1 LTLLLVKSLKVRY
14 SGDSMDEYV
23 ILVDE
28 NDNPIGKEEKVKCHL
43 PNGKLHRA
51 FTALIFNNEGKLLL
65 TKRSGSKMLWPGV
78 WDGTVASHPREGE
91 TYVSSAERRMPE
103 EIGIVC
109 KMNYMNK
116 FEYHVP
122 YKDIGS
128 ENEIC
133 GTLIGIV
140 DDFDETC
147 LIKDEISEIKWI
159 DPDELKNELEQNMDV
174 YCPWMVIA
182 LYFLADSDS
191 ATLEKFNSLITK
203 WASDDLKPVY
213 QNAIKHYI
221 PDNNWRLVK

>member
-1 LTLLLVKSLKVRY
+1 
-14 SGDSMDEYV
+14 MEEYV
-23 ILVDE
+23 ILVDQD
-28 NDNPIGKEEKVKCHL
+28 DNPIGKEDKVKCHL

-51 FTALIFNNEGKLLL
+51 FTALIFNGDGKLLL
-65 TKRSGSKMLWPGV
+65 TKRSESKMLWPND
-78 WDGTVASHPREGE
+78 WDGTVASHPKESE

-103 EIGIVC
+103 EIGIAC
-109 KMNYMNK
+109 KMNYVNK

-133 GTLIGIV
+133 GTLIGTI
-140 DDFDETC
+140 DSFDQSSM
-147 LIKDEISEIKWI
+147 IKDEISEIKWI
-159 DPDELKNELEQNMDV
+159 NPDELKNELEQNRDV

-191 ATLEKFNSLITK
+191 TTLEKFNHLITK

-213 QNAIKHYI
+213 ENAIKHYI
-221 PDNNWRLVK
+221 PDNNWRLVP

>member
-1 LTLLLVKSLKVRY
+1 
-14 SGDSMDEYV
+14 MEEYV
-23 ILVDE
+23 ILVDK

-51 FTALIFNNEGKLLL
+51 FTALIFNSEEKLLL
-65 TKRSGSKMLWPGV
+65 TKRGDGKMLWPGD
-78 WDGTVASHPREGE
+78 WDGTVASHPRESE

-103 EIGIVC
+103 EIGINC
-109 KMNYMNK
+109 EMNYVNK

-122 YKDIGS
+122 YKSVGS

-133 GTLIGIV
+133 GTLIGTV
-140 DDFDETC
+140 DSFDESS

-159 DPDELKNELEQNMDV
+159 DPNELKNELEQNKDT

-191 ATLEKFNSLITK
+191 NTLEKFNSLIAK
-203 WASDDLKPVY
+203 WASDDLKHVY
-213 QNAIKHYI
+213 ENAIKHYI
-221 PDNNWRLVK
+221 PDNNWRLVP

>member
-1 LTLLLVKSLKVRY
+1 
-14 SGDSMDEYV
+14 MEEYV
-23 ILVDE
+23 VLVDQ
-28 NDNPIGKEEKVKCHL
+28 NDIQIGKEDKVKCHL

-51 FTALIFNNEGKLLL
+51 FTALIFNGDGKLLL
-65 TKRSGSKMLWPGV
+65 TKRSEGKMLWPND
-78 WDGTVASHPREGE
+78 WDGTVASHPRESE

-103 EIGIVC
+103 EIGISC
-109 KMNYMNK
+109 KMNYVNK

-133 GTLIGIV
+133 GTLIGTV
-140 DDFDETC
+140 DSFDNSRM
-147 LIKDEISEIKWI
+147 IKDEISEVKWI
-159 DPDELKNELEQNMDV
+159 NPDELKNELEQNKDV

>member
-1 LTLLLVKSLKVRY
+1 
-14 SGDSMDEYV
+14 MEEYV
-23 ILVDE
+23 ILVDQD
-28 NDNPIGKEEKVKCHL
+28 DNPIGKEDKVKCHL

-51 FTALIFNNEGKLLL
+51 FTALIFNGDGKLLL
-65 TKRSGSKMLWPGV
+65 TKRSESKMLWPND
-78 WDGTVASHPREGE
+78 WDGTVSSHPKESE

-103 EIGIVC
+103 EIGISC
-109 KMNYMNK
+109 KMNYVNK

-133 GTLIGIV
+133 GTLIGMV
-140 DDFDETC
+140 DSFDNSC
-147 LIKDEISEIKWI
+147 MIKDEISEVKWI
-159 DPDELKNELEQNMDV
+159 NPDELKNELEQNKDA

-182 LYFLADSDS
+182 LYFLADSDPN
-191 ATLEKFNSLITK
+191 TLEKFNSLIAK

-221 PDNNWRLVK
+221 PDNNWRLVP

>member
-1 LTLLLVKSLKVRY
+1 
-14 SGDSMDEYV
+14 MDEFV

-51 FTALIFNNEGKLLL
+51 FTALIFNKEGKLLL
-65 TKRSGSKMLWPGV
+65 TKRSDSKMLWPGD

-103 EIGIVC
+103 EIGITC
-109 KMNYMNK
+109 QMNYVNK

-122 YKDIGS
+122 YKNIGS

-133 GTLIGIV
+133 GTLLGVV
-140 DDFDETC
+140 DDFKESS
-147 LIKDEISEIKWI
+147 LIRDEISAIKWI
-159 DPDELKNELEQNMDV
+159 SPDELKHELENNIDI

-182 LYFLADSDS
+182 LYYLAECELETKSKFSSMISDW
-191 ATLEKFNSLITK
+191 TKDEMMQNYEK
-203 WASDDLKPVY
+203 
-213 QNAIKHYI
+213 AIKHYI
-221 PDNNWRLVK
+221 PENNWRLVN

>member
-1 LTLLLVKSLKVRY
+1 
-14 SGDSMDEYV
+14 MNEYV

-103 EIGIVC
+103 EIGIGC
-109 KMNYMNK
+109 KMNYVNK

-122 YKDIGS
+122 YKDVGS

-133 GTLIGIV
+133 GTLIGTI
-140 DDFDETC
+140 DSFDESSM
-147 LIKDEISEIKWI
+147 IKDEISEIKWI
-159 DPDELKNELEQNMDV
+159 NPAELKNELEQNRDT

-191 ATLEKFNSLITK
+191 NTLEKFNSLITK
-203 WASDDLKPVY
+203 WASDDLKHVY
-213 QNAIKHYI
+213 ENAIKHYI
-221 PDNNWRLVK
+221 PDNNWRLVS

>member
-1 LTLLLVKSLKVRY
+1 MLFLAKNLKVHY
-14 SGDSMDEYV
+14 SGDRMEEYV
-23 ILVDE
+23 VLVDQ
-28 NDNPIGKEEKVKCHL
+28 NDIQIGKEDKVKCHL

-51 FTALIFNNEGKLLL
+51 FTALIFNGDGKLLL
-65 TKRSGSKMLWPGV
+65 TKRSEGKMLWPND
-78 WDGTVASHPREGE
+78 WDGTVASHPRESE

-103 EIGIVC
+103 EIGISC
-109 KMNYMNK
+109 KMNYVNK

-133 GTLIGIV
+133 GTLIGMV
-140 DDFDETC
+140 DSFDNSC
-147 LIKDEISEIKWI
+147 MIKDEISEVKWI
-159 DPDELKNELEQNMDV
+159 NPDELKNELEQNKDV

-203 WASDDLKPVY
+203 WASDDLKSVY

>member
-1 LTLLLVKSLKVRY
+1 MKVRY
-14 SGDSMDEYV
+14 SGDTMGEYV

-28 NDNPIGKEEKVKCHL
+28 NDNPIGKEDKVKCHL

-51 FTALIFNNEGKLLL
+51 FTALIFNGDGKLLL
-65 TKRSGSKMLWPGV
+65 TKRSDRKMLWPSY
-78 WDGTVASHPREGE
+78 WDGTVASHPRESE

-103 EIGIVC
+103 EIGIDC

-159 DPDELKNELEQNMDV
+159 DPDELKNELQQNMDV
-174 YCPWMVIA
+174 YCSWMVIA
-182 LYFLADSDS
+182 LYFLDRSSYPNGD
-191 ATLEKFNSLITK
+191 KFHSLIKNWT
-203 WASDDLKPVY
+203 SDDLKHVY
-213 QNAIKHYI
+213 ENAIKHYI
-221 PDNNWRLVK
+221 PNNNWRRVPDG

>member
-65 TKRSGSKMLWPGV
+65 TKRSDEKMLWPGY
-78 WDGTVASHPREGE
+78 WDGTVASHPRESE
-91 TYVSSAERRMPE
+91 TYMSSAERRMPE

-182 LYFLADSDS
+182 LYFLDRSIDVDD
-191 ATLEKFNSLITK
+191 KFRSLIKNWTK
-203 WASDDLKPVY
+203 NNSVY
-213 QNAIKHYI
+213 ENAIKHYM
-221 PDNNWRLVK
+221 PDNNWRLVP

>member
-1 LTLLLVKSLKVRY
+1 MLFLAKNLKVHY
-14 SGDSMDEYV
+14 SGDRMEEYV
-23 ILVDE
+23 VLVDQ
-28 NDNPIGKEEKVKCHL
+28 NDIQIGKEDKVKCHL

-51 FTALIFNNEGKLLL
+51 FTALIFNGDGKLLL
-65 TKRSGSKMLWPGV
+65 TKRSEGKMLWPND
-78 WDGTVASHPREGE
+78 WDGTVASHPRESE

-103 EIGIVC
+103 EIGISC
-109 KMNYMNK
+109 KMNYVNK

-133 GTLIGIV
+133 GTLIGMV
-140 DDFDETC
+140 DSFDNSC
-147 LIKDEISEIKWI
+147 MIKDEISEVKWI
-159 DPDELKNELEQNMDV
+159 NPDELINELEQNKDV